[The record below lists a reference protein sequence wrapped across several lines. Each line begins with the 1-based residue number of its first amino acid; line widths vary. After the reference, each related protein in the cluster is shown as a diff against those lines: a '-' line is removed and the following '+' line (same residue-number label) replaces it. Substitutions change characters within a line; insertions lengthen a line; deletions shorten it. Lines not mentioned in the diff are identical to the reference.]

1 LVDLEWKEDEDAG
14 INEILGKETKANITH
29 GEANITPVNELEN
42 IGYVE
47 SDSLEEGESLN
58 DGEG

>member
-1 LVDLEWKEDEDAG
+1 MVDLEWKEDEDAG
-14 INEILGKETKANITH
+14 INEILGKETEANITH
-29 GEANITPVNELEN
+29 GEANITPANELEN
-42 IGYVE
+42 IGSVQ